1 MLLAT
6 LFVWAI
12 ALALIVYA
20 ERRQPAA
27 HRPALTATRDFLQ
40 PMALRLP
47 LAIVAAG
54 FLGALLPQE
63 LVAGLLGD
71 SSGGRGILLAAVLGG
86 LLPGGPMV
94 TFPVVITV
102 WQAGAGMAQMVA
114 MLSAWSLYA
123 FHRVLAFE
131 WPMMGWRFV
140 LFRMAVSIVLPV
152 LAGLLASLW
161 LGLNA

>member
-12 ALALIVYA
+12 ALALAAYA
-20 ERRQPAA
+20 EQRQPAA
-27 HRPALTATRDFLQ
+27 HRQALLATRDFLQ
-40 PMALRLP
+40 PMLLRLP

-63 LVAGLLGD
+63 MVAGLLGD
-71 SSGGRGILLAAVLGG
+71 RSGAAGVLLAALLGG
-86 LLPGGPMV
+86 LMPGGPMV
-94 TFPVVITV
+94 TFPVIITV
-102 WQAGAGMAQMVA
+102 WQAGAGTAQMVA

-131 WPMMGWRFV
+131 WPMLGWRFV
-140 LFRMAVSIVLPV
+140 LFRMAVSLVLPV
-152 LAGLLASLW
+152 LAGLLAAVW
-161 LGLNA
+161 LGLSA

>member
-6 LFVWAI
+6 LFVWSV

-27 HRPALTATRDFLQ
+27 HRPALRATSDFLK
-40 PMALRLP
+40 PMMFRLP
-47 LAIVAAG
+47 LAIIAAG
-54 FLGALLPQE
+54 FLGALLPQA

-71 SSGGRGILLAAVLGG
+71 GSGLRGLLLASLLGG

-94 TFPVVITV
+94 TFPLIVTV
-102 WQAGAGMAQMVA
+102 WQAGAGTAAMVA
-114 MLSAWSLYA
+114 MLTAWSVYA
-123 FHRVLAFE
+123 FHRILAFE

-140 LFRMAVSIVLPV
+140 VFRLIVSVGLPL
-152 LAGLLASLW
+152 LAGLFATAW
-161 LGLNA
+161 LQLSA